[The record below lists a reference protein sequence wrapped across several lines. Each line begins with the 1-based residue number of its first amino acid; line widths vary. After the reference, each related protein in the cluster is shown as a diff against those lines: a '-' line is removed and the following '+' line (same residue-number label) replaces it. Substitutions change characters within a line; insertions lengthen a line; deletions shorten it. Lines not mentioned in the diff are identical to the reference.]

1 MSSDE
6 SSKDPA
12 ELLEPGPLA
21 EYGRP
26 CCHLHG
32 AKLDEAPA
40 RVLFEALRR
49 SLDAVRTITYVAC
62 GGVPGLTQ
70 GNHRWLAEIVAR
82 RLNDFD
88 RYLAIP
94 KRSTL
99 EMMHAAGFHDAMV
112 TGDSF
117 LAASYTEVAV
127 RLVMLWRKRLLGAIP
142 GKTAIAADDIV
153 SLESFN
159 ELILS
164 IRPQEDMEV
173 IACGLWKE
181 WMAAVTNGTREKNKR
196 PRADKPRYFCDPS
209 VSREIQQMVE
219 LMNPPHCLAQGKA
232 AERAAADSPLKAAS
246 IARAFRR
253 LRDDKKRN
261 LIRRL

>member
-6 SSKDPA
+6 SSKEPA
-12 ELLEPGPLA
+12 EILEPGPLA

-32 AKLDEAPA
+32 AKLDEKPA

-49 SLDAVRTITYVAC
+49 SLDAIRTITYVAC
-62 GGVPGLTQ
+62 GGVPDLTE
-70 GNHRWLAEIVAR
+70 GNRRWLAEIVAR

-94 KRSTL
+94 KQSTL
-99 EMMHAAGFHDAMV
+99 EMMHAAGFHEAMV

-117 LAASYTEVAV
+117 VAASYTEVAS
-127 RLVMLWRKRLLGAIP
+127 RLVVLWRKRLLEALP
-142 GKTAIAADDIV
+142 GKTAIAADDLH
-153 SLESFN
+153 SLEGLN

-196 PRADKPRYFCDPS
+196 PRADKRKYFCDPS
-209 VSREIQQMVE
+209 VPQDVQRMVE
-219 LMNPPHCLAQGKA
+219 LVNPPNCLSQRKA
-232 AERAAADSPLKAAS
+232 AQQAAIECNGSWSS
-246 IARAFRR
+246 IEKRF
-253 LRDDKKRN
+253 RN
-261 LIRRL
+261 LRIAKLITEL